1 MHAILLYLLPWQ
13 FSPTVF
19 LVCLAAGVAYTRG
32 LRSMKARGE
41 PQGFWQPLAFFLG
54 LALDY
59 GVLQTY
65 YDYLAQHMFWLH
77 RLQHLVLHHV
87 APVLLVLSAPGPVM
101 AAGVPAAWRE
111 RAGELLRRQPFAW
124 FVRAA
129 HLLFRA
135 VQNPVVAPLLFVGI
149 IFFWLTPSVHFG
161 AMLDIHRYLTM
172 NWGMGIDGLLFWWLM
187 LAPRRAQGDAAV
199 GYPTRILIVCLI
211 ALPQILL
218 GAYIALHST
227 VLFDVYGVCGR
238 AWSISPLTDQE
249 LGGLL
254 TWIPAAMMSGVAMLV
269 ILRRLLVEEGEATR
283 APGRS
288 TPDYGLS
295 SPIVDPSSHAMA
307 AKIEQGSDWHFEHGR
322 EA

>member
-1 MHAILLYLLPWQ
+1 MHSLLLYILPWQ

-19 LVCLAAGVAYTRG
+19 LICAGAGVAYARG
-32 LRSMKARGE
+32 LKVMKARGT
-41 PQGFWQPLAFFLG
+41 PQGFWLPFSFFLG

-87 APVLLVLSAPGPVM
+87 AAVLLILAAPGPVM
-101 AAGVPAAWRE
+101 AAGLPDLWRARARDLSRKPVLAW
-111 RAGELLRRQPFAW
+111 LLRRVHQ
-124 FVRAA
+124 
-129 HLLFRA
+129 LFRI
-135 VQNPVVAPLLFVGI
+135 VQNPFIAPLLFVGI
-149 IFFWLTPSVHFG
+149 IFFWLSPSVHFG

-172 NWGMGIDGLLFWWLM
+172 NWGMAVDGLLFWWLM
-187 LAPRRAQGDAAV
+187 LAPRRAQGSAAV
-199 GYPTRILIVCLI
+199 GYATRILIVCVV

-238 AWSISPLTDQE
+238 AWDVSPLTDQE

-269 ILRRLLVEEGEATR
+269 ILRRLLIEEGEKGP
-283 APGRS
+283 APTHLR
-288 TPDYGLS
+288 P
-295 SPIVDPSSHAMA
+295 A
-307 AKIEQGSDWHFEHGR
+307 AID
-322 EA
+322 